1 MTRSTL
7 LKLLAW
13 LAILP
18 AALYLLYFLTA
29 NILLNSNWARS
40 QLDRSP
46 RFELSWERAWS
57 LFPGQLH
64 VTELTLAGTA
74 AERRYRLEAD
84 SATLGFELIPLL
96 QQRIRISDLDADG
109 IRQAE
114 LDGYRLEGQ
123 GTLRLH
129 NLQWQAGEL
138 AVGQLALALSDGQ
151 LLHGATTLVEDV
163 TLHSE
168 LQLDPLRLADHP
180 GRAAAQFVSGTLELV
195 GHSDAYD
202 VFNPYLATLGWLR
215 IGGHGELQGE
225 LAIQQGEV
233 QPGSH
238 LRLDSPTL
246 SARLDEGHWLE
257 GGTLYHVH
265 GSGTVAVNVTE
276 HARLALT
283 LNDIEIV
290 DLGAGGPAAPPPP
303 LAHAEE
309 FRIELTTPDLQLH
322 APPDTLLGASLHL
335 DQAEVTDISVLD
347 PFLADLFDG
356 NGLAVTGGGRITGT
370 LYFHQDELQAGSRLE
385 VQSEAL
391 GAELFGFR
399 ARGDGQLQLA
409 MQPHT
414 PEAKLALEFAA
425 VEVTRLA
432 DLSQLLQAE
441 QLALTTLLPTHL
453 LADMAPQGQLVW
465 RNARVPDVSV
475 LNTYLPAPIP
485 LRLLSGAARSD
496 GEFTLTDELSHGQLT
511 LRGSTIDGQLL
522 NETFRGELDATLVL
536 REYQYAE
543 QSLDLSGSRLEVTA
557 STAQDDPLH
566 TLLVARQ
573 ARLQGFDWLEDGTIH
588 DASASQSLGA
598 TLQLDGM
605 VDRLSFLNAFLP
617 KEHGLA
623 IQGGGRLSAELR
635 LTQGE
640 LAPGSQVHVHSQ
652 QLGARFLHYEA
663 LGDGSLVLEITD
675 PGARLH
681 LTLPR
686 FSLRRQAAEDA
697 LIEGQLL
704 EIHSQ
709 AQHFALPE
717 GLRRLNTEIAM
728 PHVAVPSLAALND
741 YLPQGGG
748 VELLSGQAS
757 IATHLHLEGMS
768 AEGTL
773 SLHAPHARLAFDKQ
787 TLDGE
792 LRLESHLRDGD
803 LETLSFD
810 ISGSQ
815 LSMRN
820 VHLQHNADNLAHGW
834 WAQLALPEGR
844 MRWKAPLELDAR
856 LELAMRDSGLLVNLF
871 VDAVRE
877 RRWLRDRLTLGE
889 VLGEARVILNGNTIR
904 VEDLAVYGGS
914 RLELLANLALRDSH
928 VLGRAFARYG
938 PLRLGIEMDGEERR
952 WQWRNAREW
961 YFAGRP
967 ASELTLPEHLGWFE
981 QLDTQTD

>member
-84 SATLGFELIPLL
+84 SATLGIELISLL

-109 IRQAE
+109 IRLAE

-370 LYFHQDELQAGSRLE
+370 LYLHQDELQAGSRLE

-391 GAELFGFR
+391 GAEVFGFR
-399 ARGDGQLQLA
+399 ARGDGRLQLA
-409 MQPHT
+409 MQPDT

-432 DLSQLLQAE
+432 DLSRLLQAE
-441 QLALTTLLPTHL
+441 QLTFTTLLPTHL

-573 ARLQGFDWLEDGTIH
+573 ARLQGFDWLDDGTTH

-605 VDRLSFLNAFLP
+605 VDRLSFLNTFLP

-623 IQGGGRLSAELR
+623 IQGGGRLSADLR
-635 LTQGE
+635 FINDE
-640 LAPGSQVHVHSQ
+640 AVAGSQLHIHSER
-652 QLGARFLHYEA
+652 LGARFLHYEA
-663 LGDGSLVLEITD
+663 FGDGSLALEIND
-675 PGARLH
+675 PGAELRLS
-681 LTLPR
+681 LPR
-686 FSLRRQAAEDA
+686 FGLRRQESAQA
-697 LIEGQLL
+697 LVEGYLL
-704 EIHSQ
+704 NIRSQ
-709 AQHFALPE
+709 AQHFSLPE
-717 GLRRLNTEIAM
+717 GLRSLNTDIDM
-728 PHVAVPSLAALND
+728 PHLVVPNLAVLNA
-741 YLPQGGG
+741 YLPPDSG
-748 VELLSGQAS
+748 VQLLSGEAS
-757 IATHLHLEGMS
+757 IATRLQLEGM
-768 AEGTL
+768 
-773 SLHAPHARLAFDKQ
+773 HAHGNLLLQAPQTRLAFNEQ
-787 TLDGE
+787 TLEGQLE
-792 LRLESHLRDGD
+792 LQAQLQNGD
-803 LETLSFD
+803 LETLNFD
-810 ISGSQ
+810 ASGSQ
-815 LSMRN
+815 LTLRN
-820 VHLQHNADNLAHGW
+820 VRLQDSHGGLSHGW
-834 WAQLALPEGR
+834 WARLTLPEGR
-844 MRWKAPLELDAR
+844 VRWAAPLELDAR
-856 LELAMRDSGLLVNLF
+856 LELAMRDSGLLVDLF
-871 VDAVRE
+871 LDAARE
-877 RRWLRDRLTLGE
+877 RRWLRNRLTLDE
-889 VLGEARVILNGNTIR
+889 VRGEARVVLDDDTIR
-904 VEDLAVYGGS
+904 LENLALRGGGH
-914 RLELLANLALRDSH
+914 LELLANLALRDAH
-928 VLGRAFARYG
+928 PLGRAFLRYG
-938 PLRLGIEMDGEERR
+938 PLRLGIELDGEQRR
-952 WQWRNAREW
+952 WQLHNAREW
-961 YFAGRP
+961 YTTSQP
-967 ASELTLPEHLGWFE
+967 ASELTLAEQWEWLE
-981 QLDTQTD
+981 QLDLQSD